1 MESSTEKMDTVAGEL
16 VSFFQA
22 LKSGS
27 PFHYLILLAVVLIGL
42 ALTIAAVAYQRVAIK
57 RSQTASK
64 ATQENFETIAAD
76 LRKRALEVKKQ
87 DESLRNDLE
96 VKERKQQQQV
106 LKRSQRAL
114 KGSVSHTML
123 QTDFKRMTSVVPYSL
138 KAGLQRKP
146 EDGGVKNAESD
157 QQPGRQASLQ

>member
-1 MESSTEKMDTVAGEL
+1 MDTVAGEL

-42 ALTIAAVAYQRVAIK
+42 ALK
-57 RSQTASK
+57 
-64 ATQENFETIAAD
+64 
-76 LRKRALEVKKQ
+76 
-87 DESLRNDLE
+87 
-96 VKERKQQQQV
+96 V

-114 KGSVSHTML
+114 KGSVSHAML

>member
-1 MESSTEKMDTVAGEL
+1 MDTVVAEI

-27 PFHYLILLAVVLIGL
+27 LFHYLILLAVVLIGL
-42 ALTIAAVAYQRVAIK
+42 ALTIAAVAYQRVRIK
-57 RSQTASK
+57 RSQAASK

-87 DESLRNDLE
+87 DEGLRKRELE
-96 VKERKQQQQV
+96 GKARKQQQV

-114 KGSVSHTML
+114 KGSVSHNML
-123 QTDFKRMTSVVPYSL
+123 QTHFKGIASTVPDS
-138 KAGLQRKP
+138 QRKP
-146 EDGGVKNAESD
+146 EDGGVKNSESD
-157 QQPGRQASLQ
+157 QEPGRQASIQ

>member
-1 MESSTEKMDTVAGEL
+1 MDTVVAEL

-27 PFHYLILLAVVLIGL
+27 LFHYLILLAVVLIGF
-42 ALTIAAVAYQRVAIK
+42 ALTIVAVAYQRVVIK

-87 DESLRNDLE
+87 DEGLRKHDLE

-123 QTDFKRMTSVVPYSL
+123 QTDFKRMKSVVPDSS
-138 KAGLQRKP
+138 KADLQRNP
-146 EDGGVKNAESD
+146 EDGGVKNSESD

>member
-1 MESSTEKMDTVAGEL
+1 MDTVVAEL
-16 VSFFQA
+16 VSFLEA

-27 PFHYLILLAVVLIGL
+27 ALHYLIVLAVVLIGL
-42 ALTIAAVAYQRVAIK
+42 ALIAALAYQRVVIK

-76 LRKRALEVKKQ
+76 LRQRALEVMKE
-87 DESLRNDLE
+87 DEGLRKRELE

-114 KGSVSHTML
+114 KGSVSHSML
-123 QTDFKRMTSVVPYSL
+123 QTDFKGLTSVVPDSS
-138 KAGLQRKP
+138 KADLQRNP
-146 EDGGVKNAESD
+146 DEGGVKNRDDKDERALKD
-157 QQPGRQASLQ
+157 

>member
-114 KGSVSHTML
+114 KGSVSHAML